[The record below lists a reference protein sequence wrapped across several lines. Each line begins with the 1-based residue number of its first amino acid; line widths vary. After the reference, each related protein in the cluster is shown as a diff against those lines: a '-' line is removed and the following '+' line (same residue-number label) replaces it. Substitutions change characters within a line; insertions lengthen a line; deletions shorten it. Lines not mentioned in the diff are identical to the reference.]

1 MSVNTHNRIP
11 PDRLQPIR
19 PLPGVPS
26 AELPDGPLAVLSAAL
41 KAAIRQK
48 YVVLSWVVICVGLA
62 AFYAI
67 TAKPT
72 YTATATLLLDPR
84 RPVGSANSD
93 SSSANSLDTSRA
105 ESELQVLRS
114 ERLLANVFNSLDLA
128 NNPAFAF
135 EAPDKRGPSGFSLRG
150 MLGLS
155 NAPPSPDTVLQI
167 KFENFVQQFSV
178 RRVGQSYVVEVS
190 YTSGDPTLARRI
202 ANAAAS
208 AYLWQSIA
216 AKADAAK
223 NGAEFLQGRVNALN
237 SQARSAATAV
247 SNGSLP
253 DAPTP
258 DADARII
265 GAALQPLKPSAP
277 RKPLILG
284 LGATVGIV
292 GGLLVVA
299 IRQALDRRIRTPQ
312 DLAQRV
318 GLSCLATLPSV
329 PRPNARG
336 RRDAFDLRR
345 TSAQW
350 LNDTKTVLGIRN
362 LRTSIMMELS
372 TRGLDEA
379 GIVAFVSCGTRSAS
393 PLIGLSL
400 VKIIRESGE
409 LAVLIDADIY
419 GTKPEYL
426 GLDSEVEDYDTLAG
440 LLLEPEKVSS
450 AKLLEFQ
457 GASILPARMPS
468 REIGTGI
475 YLGSPAFQKV
485 VNRWR
490 ATSHVVLDLPSLSD
504 SADTLAA
511 ARQADAVVIIV
522 EATRTTADE
531 VLEAVKTLRNAGAAV
546 TGAVLHNV

>member
-135 EAPDKRGPSGFSLRG
+135 EAPDKRGSSGFSLRG

>member
-1 MSVNTHNRIP
+1 VNTHNRMP

-19 PLPGVPS
+19 PLPGAPS

-48 YVVLSWVVICVGLA
+48 FVVLSWIVICVGVA
-62 AFYAI
+62 AFYAM
-67 TAKPT
+67 TAKAT

-93 SSSANSLDTSRA
+93 ASGANTLDTSRA

-128 NNPAFAF
+128 NNPTFAFA
-135 EAPDKRGPSGFSLRG
+135 APDKRDPSGFSLKR

-155 NAPPSPDTVLQI
+155 DAPPSPDTVLQI
-167 KFENFVQQFSV
+167 KFENFVQQFNV

-284 LGATVGIV
+284 LGLTVGIV

-299 IRQALDRRIRTPQ
+299 VRQALDRRIRTPQ
-312 DLAQRV
+312 DLVQRV
-318 GLSCLATLPSV
+318 GLPCLATLPAV
-329 PRPNARG
+329 PRSNARG

-345 TSAQW
+345 VGAQW
-350 LNDTKTVLGIRN
+350 LNDTRTVLGIRN

-372 TRGLDEA
+372 SRGLDEA
-379 GIVAFVSCGTRSAS
+379 GIVAFVNCGTQSAS

-409 LAVLIDADIY
+409 MAVLIDTDIY

-426 GLDSEVEDYDTLAG
+426 GLDAEVEDYDTLAG
-440 LLLEPEKVSS
+440 LLLDPEKVSS
-450 AKLLEFQ
+450 AKLLDFQ

-485 VNRWR
+485 VNQWR
-490 ATSHVVLDLPSLSD
+490 TTSHVVLDLPSLSD

-511 ARQADAVVIIV
+511 ARQADAVIVVV

-531 VLEAVKTLRNAGAAV
+531 VFEAIKTLRNAGAAV

>member
-1 MSVNTHNRIP
+1 MNTHNRIP